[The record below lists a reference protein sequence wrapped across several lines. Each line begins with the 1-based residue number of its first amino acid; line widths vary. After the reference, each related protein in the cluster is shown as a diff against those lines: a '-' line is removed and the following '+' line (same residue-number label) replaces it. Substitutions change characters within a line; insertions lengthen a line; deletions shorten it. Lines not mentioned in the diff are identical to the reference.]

1 MYTFDAP
8 EYRDLFCSVMA
19 LSDRERTVV
28 HLFYYEDMSV
38 KEIAAALR
46 IGQSAVKTALHRARN
61 HLKDY
66 LKEDGTHACV
76 A

>member
-8 EYRDLFCSVMA
+8 EDRDLFCSVMT

-38 KEIAAALR
+38 KEIAAALH

-66 LKEDGTHACV
+66 LKEDGTHA
-76 A
+76 